1 MSANPTATPTPGAP
15 APPTIPKDL
24 RTGLAGLWGRLS
36 QSVLPDV
43 HYLDGEILKLTIRMA
58 PYRKNV
64 PRTFIRGGGL
74 ILIISLVLTGLSF
87 LPGWPPSARFW
98 FGAMVVLG
106 LYLFG
111 YGLQSLLLYEQ
122 WQFILTDKRII
133 LITPDPSRHGF
144 ADAIYLKQGKIQV
157 LDTNWSSSPFWGI
170 FQAIKGSRDVMLSM
184 SGYEFQETGAK
195 VKGGLRFPD
204 VTPDNIRRLEALIFG

>member
-1 MSANPTATPTPGAP
+1 MSANPTTKPSTPP
-15 APPTIPKDL
+15 APPSVPKDL
-24 RTGLAGLWGRLS
+24 RTGFAGFWGRLS

-43 HYLDGEILKLTIRMA
+43 HYLEGEILKLTIRMA

-64 PRTFIRGGGL
+64 PRMFIRVGGAFLLLG
-74 ILIISLVLTGLSF
+74 LVLVGLAF
-87 LPGWPPSARFW
+87 LPGWPPPARLW
-98 FGAMVVLG
+98 FGALAVLG
-106 LYLFG
+106 LYLLG

-133 LITPDPSRHGF
+133 LITPDPDRRGF

-157 LDTNWSSSPFWGI
+157 LDTNWSASPFWGI
-170 FQAIKGSRDVMLSM
+170 FQAVKGSRDVMLSM

>member
-1 MSANPTATPTPGAP
+1 
-15 APPTIPKDL
+15 
-24 RTGLAGLWGRLS
+24 LWGRLS

-43 HYLDGEILKLTIRMA
+43 HYLDGEILRLTIRMA

-64 PRTFIRGGGL
+64 PRLFTRVGGL
-74 ILIISLVLTGLSF
+74 LLLISLVLTGLSF

-98 FGAMVVLG
+98 FGALVIFG

-133 LITPDPSRHGF
+133 LITPDPSRRGF

-157 LDTNWSSSPFWGI
+157 LDTNWSSSPFWGM
-170 FQAIKGSRDVMLSM
+170 FQAVKGSRDVMLSM